1 MAPSNTAVPSTA
13 ARTSNNRTTGPDAAA
28 NNNATTRNKDKVS
41 ALTYVQGT
49 VSGAASLLQEVPIVG
64 NVCKTFLSFEQL
76 VETAKNN
83 KAELTVLRELCDV
96 VIRGVLDKRAD
107 RSGLFKGFVSLE
119 KQVGKAERVAK
130 LCNGVGIQA
139 IKRFVLAR
147 KICRDIASVR
157 KNVLD
162 LSTANNLVLTNDLH
176 VSYKTTKVTYSSC
189 QHMCRIDY

>member
-1 MAPSNTAVPSTA
+1 MAPSSSTAVPAA
-13 ARTSNNRTTGPDAAA
+13 ARTGS
-28 NNNATTRNKDKVS
+28 NATNGKKVS
-41 ALTYVQGT
+41 ALTYVQET
-49 VSGAASLLQEVPIVG
+49 VSGAAALLQDVPIVG
-64 NVCKTFLSFEQL
+64 DVCKTYLSFEQL

-83 KAELTVLRELCDV
+83 KAELAVLRELCDV
-96 VIRGVLDKRAD
+96 VIRGVLDKRSD
-107 RSGLFKGFVSLE
+107 RSGLFKGFAALE
-119 KQVGKAERVAK
+119 KHVGKAERVAR

-176 VSYKTTKVTYSSC
+176 VSTVLQPARLLSAVVSSNTSGVLLLC
-189 QHMCRIDY
+189 MIILLL